1 MYVIIVISY
10 EQLLT
15 DNRYGASAETGQ
27 PVLEVK
33 SPDRRMMLE
42 VACSVP
48 CGTIS
53 SGTHPLK
60 ISLVRKTYSFG
71 TGRKILPC

>member
-1 MYVIIVISY
+1 MYVMIVISY

-15 DNRYGASAETGQ
+15 DTKYGANAETRQ

-33 SPDRRMMLE
+33 SPDRRMLFE

-48 CGTIS
+48 CKTIS
-53 SGTHPLK
+53 SGAHLLK
-60 ISLVRKTYSFG
+60 TFPVRKTYFFG
-71 TGRKILPC
+71 TGRKILHC